1 MGDNSLFVRPFANK
15 TRTDPESDMFRQIV
29 TLGTSAILIA
39 VAGLLGSAS
48 AQDPATRSYAAVQGQ
63 TGGQDMFGAY
73 DVDADWPKDISSL
86 PGAENWTYGAG
97 QSVFAESADRVFY
110 LQRGLLPKID
120 APTPRR
126 MPEVAPSVTF
136 PQSGIWR
143 NATRSSLPGSGG
155 TGGLAEEGVTGWIAG
170 GGRLGIDS
178 KWQYCVIVFDREGNA
193 IETWDQ
199 WDSMLQRPH
208 WVGINPYDPERHV
221 WIIDDHKH
229 VIHKFTNDGTTLVQT
244 IGTYGELGA
253 DETHFNRP
261 TFMAWFPDSSFVV
274 SDGYNGTR
282 AVKFDSDGNYVTSWG
297 EEGNDGNET
306 RPYYWNNVHGIAV
319 DPATNR
325 VFVNDRENRRIQ
337 VFDEDGEY
345 LYEWSVGERG
355 NVHMFIITEDGY
367 LWAADRNSH
376 KILKYDLDG
385 NFLYSWGVF
394 GDFPGGIAGV
404 HGMSVDEEGNV
415 YLAQV
420 DNKGG
425 VQKFVP
431 RQGANSDYL
440 ISKPVLAGW

>member
-1 MGDNSLFVRPFANK
+1 
-15 TRTDPESDMFRQIV
+15 MFRQILMLSTTAGLCGQV
-29 TLGTSAILIA
+29 LAQDQTSA
-39 VAGLLGSAS
+39 
-48 AQDPATRSYAAVQGQ
+48 SYAAVQGQ
-63 TGGQDMFGAY
+63 SGGQDIFGAY
-73 DVDADWPKDISSL
+73 DVDADWPKDISTL
-86 PGAENWTYGAG
+86 PGAEGWTFGAG
-97 QSVFAESADRVFY
+97 QSVFAESSERIFY

-120 APTPRR
+120 APRPRR
-126 MPEVAPSVTF
+126 LPDIAPSVTF
-136 PQSGIWR
+136 PYTGIWR
-143 NATRSSLPGSGG
+143 NATRASLPGSGG
-155 TGGLAEEGVTGWIAG
+155 TGGLAEAGITGWIEG
-170 GGRLGIDS
+170 GGRLGIDA
-178 KWQYCVIVFDREGNA
+178 KWEYCILVFDGEGNV
-193 IETWDQ
+193 IESWTQ

-208 WVGINPYDPERHV
+208 YVAINPYDPERHV

-229 VIHKFTNDGTTLVQT
+229 VLHKFTNDGTTLVQT

-274 SDGYNGTR
+274 ADGYNGTR
-282 AVKFDSDGNYVTSWG
+282 VVKFDAEGNYLTSWG
-297 EEGNDGNET
+297 ERGTAPNET
-306 RPYYWNNVHGIAV
+306 RPAYWNNVHGIAV

-325 VFVNDRENRRIQ
+325 VFVNDRGNRRIQ
-337 VFDEDGEY
+337 VFDENGGY
-345 LYEWSVGERG
+345 LYEWNVGARG
-355 NVHMFIITEDGY
+355 NIHMFIITEDGY
-367 LWAADRNSH
+367 LWAADRTSH

-385 NFLYSWGVF
+385 NFLYSWGTF

-431 RQGANSDYL
+431 REEANPDYL

>member
-1 MGDNSLFVRPFANK
+1 
-15 TRTDPESDMFRQIV
+15 
-29 TLGTSAILIA
+29 
-39 VAGLLGSAS
+39 
-48 AQDPATRSYAAVQGQ
+48 
-63 TGGQDMFGAY
+63 
-73 DVDADWPKDISSL
+73 
-86 PGAENWTYGAG
+86 
-97 QSVFAESADRVFY
+97 
-110 LQRGLLPKID
+110 
-120 APTPRR
+120 
-126 MPEVAPSVTF
+126 
-136 PQSGIWR
+136 
-143 NATRSSLPGSGG
+143 
-155 TGGLAEEGVTGWIAG
+155 LAEEGVTGWIAG

-229 VIHKFTNDGTTLVQT
+229 VIHKFSNDGTTLVQT

-431 RQGANSDYL
+431 RQGANPDYL

>member
-1 MGDNSLFVRPFANK
+1 
-15 TRTDPESDMFRQIV
+15 MFRQ
-29 TLGTSAILIA
+29 TCQLGASLTLIA
-39 VAGLLGSAS
+39 TVTALSSNIVHGQNS
-48 AQDPATRSYAAVQGQ
+48 TSYAAIPGI

-73 DVDADWPKDISSL
+73 EVAHGWPKDISAL
-86 PGAENWTYGAG
+86 AGAEEWTFGAG
-97 QSVFAESADRVFY
+97 QSVFAESSNRIFY
-110 LQRGLLPKID
+110 LQRGLLPKIE
-120 APTPRR
+120 APSPRR
-126 MPEVAPSVTF
+126 LPEVAPSVAF
-136 PQSGIWR
+136 PFSGIWR
-143 NATRSSLPGSGG
+143 NATRASLPTAGG
-155 TGGLAEEGVTGWIAG
+155 TGGIAEQGVTAWIDG
-170 GGRLGIDS
+170 GGRLGIDA
-178 KWQYCVIVFDREGNA
+178 KWEHCILVFDGEGNV
-193 IETWDQ
+193 IESWSQ
-199 WDSMLQRPH
+199 WDSMMQRPH
-208 WVGINPYDPERHV
+208 YVAINPYDPEKHV

-229 VIHKFTNDGTTLVQT
+229 VIHKFTNDGSTLVQT
-244 IGTYGELGA
+244 IGSYGELGA

-282 AVKFDSDGNYVTSWG
+282 VVKFDAEGNYLTSWG
-297 EEGNDGNET
+297 ELGTNGNET
-306 RPYYWNNVHGIAV
+306 RPAYWNNVHGIAV

-325 VFVNDRENRRIQ
+325 VFVNDRGNRRIQ
-337 VFDEDGEY
+337 VFDDEGTY
-345 LYEWSVGERG
+345 LYEWNVGARG
-355 NVHMFIITEDGY
+355 NIHMFIITEDGH

-385 NFLYSWGVF
+385 NFLYSWGTF

-431 RQGANSDYL
+431 KEGANPDYL

>member
-1 MGDNSLFVRPFANK
+1 
-15 TRTDPESDMFRQIV
+15 
-29 TLGTSAILIA
+29 
-39 VAGLLGSAS
+39 
-48 AQDPATRSYAAVQGQ
+48 
-63 TGGQDMFGAY
+63 
-73 DVDADWPKDISSL
+73 
-86 PGAENWTYGAG
+86 
-97 QSVFAESADRVFY
+97 
-110 LQRGLLPKID
+110 
-120 APTPRR
+120 
-126 MPEVAPSVTF
+126 
-136 PQSGIWR
+136 
-143 NATRSSLPGSGG
+143 
-155 TGGLAEEGVTGWIAG
+155 
-170 GGRLGIDS
+170 
-178 KWQYCVIVFDREGNA
+178 
-193 IETWDQ
+193 
-199 WDSMLQRPH
+199 
-208 WVGINPYDPERHV
+208 
-221 WIIDDHKH
+221 
-229 VIHKFTNDGTTLVQT
+229 
-244 IGTYGELGA
+244 
-253 DETHFNRP
+253 
-261 TFMAWFPDSSFVV
+261 MAWFPDSSFVV

-282 AVKFDSDGNYVTSWG
+282 AVKFDSAGNYVTSWG

-404 HGMSVDEEGNV
+404 HGMSVDEEGTV